1 MQGHRELIVWQK
13 AVDLVVAIYK
23 LTKSFPKTE
32 VYGLASQMQRAAVS
46 VPSNIA
52 EGHGLKQTQAYARHL
67 AIANGSLTELE
78 TQLEIAR
85 RLGYLTA
92 ESELVMNQAGEVGRM
107 LAGLRRSLQARLQ
120 GSGQDK
126 TADGKQPYLNPES

>member
-1 MQGHRELIVWQK
+1 MQGHKELVVWQK
-13 AVDLVVAIYK
+13 AMDLVVAVYRI
-23 LTKSFPKTE
+23 TRTFPKTE
-32 VYGLASQMQRAAVS
+32 IYGLASQMQRAAVS

-92 ESELVMNQAGEVGRM
+92 ENESVIGRAGEVGRM
-107 LAGLRRSLQARLQ
+107 LAGLRRSLQARI
-120 GSGQDK
+120 QDPGFGIRDK
-126 TADGKQPYLNPES
+126 AG

>member
-13 AVDLVVAIYK
+13 AMDLVVAVYR
-23 LTKSFPKTE
+23 LTKLFPKTE

-52 EGHGLKQTQAYARHL
+52 EVHGLKQTQAYARHL

-78 TQLEIAR
+78 TQLEIAQ

-92 ESELVMNQAGEVGRM
+92 ENESVINQAREVGRM
-107 LAGLRRSLQARLQ
+107 LAGLRRSLQSHLARP
-120 GSGQDK
+120 GS
-126 TADGKQPYLNPES
+126 

>member
-1 MQGHRELIVWQK
+1 MMQGHKELVVWQK
-13 AVDLVVAIYK
+13 AMDLVVAVYGI
-23 LTKSFPKTE
+23 TKTFPRSE
-32 VYGLASQMQRAAVS
+32 IYGLASQMQRAAVS

-85 RLGYLTA
+85 RLGYLSA
-92 ESELVMNQAGEVGRM
+92 ENESVINQAGEVGRM
-107 LAGLRRSLQARLQ
+107 LAGLRRSLQSRL
-120 GSGQDK
+120 SG
-126 TADGKQPYLNPES
+126 PES

>member
-1 MQGHRELIVWQK
+1 MQGHKDLIVWQK
-13 AVDLVVAIYK
+13 AMDLVVAIYK
-23 LTKSFPKTE
+23 LTKSFPKAE

-52 EGHGLKQTQAYARHL
+52 EGHGLKQTQAYGRHL

-78 TQLEIAR
+78 TQLEIGR

-92 ESELVMNQAGEVGRM
+92 ENESVINQAGEVGRM
-107 LAGLRRSLQARLQ
+107 LAGLRRSLQSRLA
-120 GSGQDK
+120 S
-126 TADGKQPYLNPES
+126 PES